1 VWQVPSSNERASEN
15 FFEGGDAKLRM
26 EREEHLVR
34 LERLRVLRSAT
45 PLLARLEEA
54 LARGD
59 AAEAAAQVAALRAVL
74 ERF

>member
-1 VWQVPSSNERASEN
+1 
-15 FFEGGDAKLRM
+15 M
-26 EREEHLVR
+26 ERQEHLVR

-74 ERF
+74 GRF